1 MGKDDGIRPRGL
13 RNHNPLNIRKGGTP
27 FQGEVLPS
35 SDPAFRQFESDAW
48 GYRAAFVLL
57 STYLKRGRNT
67 ICSIVSAWAPPS
79 DGNNT
84 MAYIANVERRS
95 GVERYQPLTPASGN
109 DYIRIVAAMS
119 WSENGTPAVM
129 EDVVA
134 GFKLQNRITR

>member
-1 MGKDDGIRPRGL
+1 MGTGNGMPRGL

-35 SDPAFRQFESDAW
+35 QDPAFRQFKSDVW

-57 STYLKRGRNT
+57 ATYLARERNT
-67 ICSIVSAWAPPS
+67 ICSIISAWAPAA

-84 MAYIANVERRS
+84 TAYIANVERRS
-95 GVERYQPLTPASGN
+95 GVERYQPLTPCSGN
-109 DYIRIVAAMS
+109 DYIKIVAAMS
-119 WSENGTPAVM
+119 HSENGVEAVM

-134 GFKLQNRITR
+134 GFKLQTRIKR